1 MGTALL
7 IFIVSILISKKS
19 SGYFNEIYQGR
30 NLINTAILEKVSQS
44 YEIKI
49 KYSQVYEQNRLKQS
63 LSSYAAIVKKPIFVL
78 VG

>member
-1 MGTALL
+1 MALVPL
-7 IFIVSILISKKS
+7 FFKSIAYPRFGLISKKS

-49 KYSQVYEQNRLKQS
+49 KHSQVYEQNRLKQS
-63 LSSYAAIVKKPIFVL
+63 LSSYAVIVKI
-78 VG
+78 